1 MLSSAKHLVRW
12 AEMLRCAQHDTPARY
27 GRIAKRRKK
36 EIASMSTDRFT
47 TTLIDLIRIPST
59 SGHEEKIRSH
69 LAQYLASL
77 GLSTTIDESGNLI
90 TTLTGEG
97 APLLL
102 NAHMDRVPPGLG
114 HQPILRNGVLY
125 SDGTTNLGADDAAGI
140 AIILEVVKHTI
151 EQELPHPPLVIVF
164 TVQEE
169 AGLCGSSS
177 FDGIPWH
184 VTDGIVF
191 DNAYE
196 AGIVVSGG
204 AAYEAFDVEI
214 TGRTGHP
221 GNDLARTVHA
231 IEIFRAANY
240 PHGSFDND
248 QTRINVGRIIG
259 GNARNAI
266 PDLVTI
272 EGELRS
278 FEPFEVRQKFK
289 QAIQNAFE
297 QAARI
302 LGGHAK
308 VSFKTHS
315 SGYEIDSEEP
325 LLQAYRAAL
334 EERGLA
340 LHMKPTFIGSDT
352 SGFRPTIRAF
362 TISTGVMNEHSTGEY
377 VAIDPLQ
384 QLVIDTLKVLA
395 LWSKR

>member
-1 MLSSAKHLVRW
+1 MPSNSDRLSN
-12 AEMLRCAQHDTPARY
+12 
-27 GRIAKRRKK
+27 
-36 EIASMSTDRFT
+36 
-47 TTLIDLIRIPST
+47 TLIELVGIPST
-59 SGHEEKIRSH
+59 SGHEEKIRTH

-77 GLSTTIDESGNLI
+77 GLSTMIDGSGNLI
-90 TTLTGEG
+90 STLTGEG
-97 APLLL
+97 TPLLL

-114 HQPILRNGVLY
+114 HQPILRNGALY
-125 SDGTTNLGADDAAGI
+125 SNGTTNLGADDAAGI
-140 AIILEVVKHTI
+140 ATILEVVRRSI

-169 AGLCGSSS
+169 AGMCGAAN
-177 FDGIPWH
+177 FDSTTWN
-184 VTDGIVF
+184 VADGIVF

-196 AGIVVSGG
+196 AGIVVSRG

-221 GNDLARTVHA
+221 GKDLAQTVHA

-266 PDLVTI
+266 ADMVTL

-278 FEPFEVRQKFK
+278 FEPFEVREKYK
-289 QAIQNAFE
+289 QAIQDAFE
-297 QAARI
+297 QAARL
-302 LGGHAK
+302 LGGHVK

-315 SGYEIDSEEP
+315 NGYEIDPEEA
-325 LLQAYRAAL
+325 LLQTYRTVL
-334 EERGLA
+334 ERRGLT

-362 TISTGVMNEHSTGEY
+362 TISTGVVHEHSVNEC
-377 VAIDPLQ
+377 VALDPLE
-384 QLVIDTLKVLA
+384 QLVIDTLQVLA
-395 LWSKR
+395 LWSKRS

>member
-1 MLSSAKHLVRW
+1 M
-12 AEMLRCAQHDTPARY
+12 D
-27 GRIAKRRKK
+27 
-36 EIASMSTDRFT
+36 TDRLAA
-47 TTLIDLIRIPST
+47 TLIDLIRIPST
-59 SGHEEKIRSH
+59 SGHEEKIRTH

-90 TTLTGEG
+90 STLRGVGT
-97 APLLL
+97 PLLL

-114 HQPILRNGVLY
+114 HQPILRNGVLF

-140 AIILEVVKHTI
+140 VIILEVVRRTI
-151 EQELPHPPLVIVF
+151 EQALPHPPLVIVF

-169 AGLCGSSS
+169 AGLCGASN
-177 FDGIPWH
+177 FDSTLWN
-184 VTDGIVF
+184 VADGIVF

-196 AGIVVSGG
+196 AGIVVSRG

-221 GNDLARTVHA
+221 GKDLVQTVHA

-266 PDLVTI
+266 PDMVTI

-278 FEPFEVRQKFK
+278 FEPFEVRQKYK
-289 QAIQNAFE
+289 QAIQAAFE
-297 QAARI
+297 QAATL
-302 LGGHAK
+302 LGGHVK

-315 SGYEIDSEEP
+315 NGYEIDPEEP
-325 LLQAYRAAL
+325 PLHAYRTTL

-352 SGFRPTIRAF
+352 SGFRPTIKAF
-362 TISTGVMNEHSTGEY
+362 TISTGVINEHSTEEN
-377 VAIDPLQ
+377 VAIDPLE
-384 QLVIDTLKVLA
+384 QLVIDALQVLD